1 MNRVERFLESNDIE
15 ILKNLKGKKI
25 DYITHEPFDVSCTSL
40 RVVQL
45 AIGEDRYYLYCD
57 TEVQNYFGVPED
69 ITYFE
74 FSAVRH
80 PFVDMVEHV
89 ENHIGAVI
97 TSIAEIKDT
106 IKYYEDG
113 ELDFEYSFTRG
124 LIFSFGDYQLSFE
137 KTSDFTEFIYVRKGY
152 NLLSSFKPVEVYLND
167 FKEGCDVRVFR
178 RSDIIC

>member
-1 MNRVERFLESNDIE
+1 MAELVE
-15 ILKNLKGKKI
+15 
-25 DYITHEPFDVSCTSL
+25 
-40 RVVQL
+40 
-45 AIGEDRYYLYCD
+45 A
-57 TEVQNYFGVPED
+57 
-69 ITYFE
+69 
-74 FSAVRH
+74 
-80 PFVDMVEHV
+80 HV
-89 ENHIGAVI
+89 GLGIMG
-97 TSIAEIKDT
+97 IAEIKDT

-178 RSDIIC
+178 RADIIC